1 MSELMWYSFLA
12 SEKAIYPVWCEQKLI
27 FLHTFL
33 WFQEKVWGIAYE
45 IASKDIPGVLE
56 YLDFREKNGYKAS
69 WVRFHPK
76 NAEHQAFQ
84 AKLYIATPQNEFYLG
99 PAPLPEIAEQILTSK
114 GPSGTNYEYLM
125 NLAQAVRNLSAE
137 IEDDHLFQLE
147 TLVKSGLSK
156 TA

>member
-1 MSELMWYSFLA
+1 M
-12 SEKAIYPVWCEQKLI
+12 
-27 FLHTFL
+27 

-99 PAPLPEIAEQILTSK
+99 PASLPEIAEQILTSK

-125 NLAQAVRNLSAE
+125 NLAQAVRSLSAE